1 MLRQEFKFTRKC
13 FLVIVTSII
22 LVAFSVAVFL
32 ANLNSKVDAKVK
44 EVLLNEV
51 ASHQKNLESKI
62 EVQFQEL
69 EGISRHLSNL
79 DTRDIEMIIK
89 VTSSFI
95 SDEGFNRIVVAF
107 DDGIGYL
114 NDGSSYNIS
123 ERLYFQE
130 IFKGSTRC
138 SEPVDSIID
147 GQHRLA
153 LSVPIYNG
161 NEVVGMLMGSYN
173 MALLSEVEFSEL
185 YDNQGYTYI
194 IDSTGNLVLNDQ
206 RMGNYKNNI
215 YEHFRENHILNE
227 EQLIKLN
234 EDITE
239 RTSNCILVDGIKTK
253 RYLVYVPLNFNDW
266 IICYSVPV
274 DNAFQDYQF
283 IIQYETYF
291 IITVAVIL
299 LVTVFY
305 ILIINRK
312 ERLILLKKADYD
324 SLTGLYNRSKITDLI
339 KMHII
344 SDNPFGLA
352 ILDID
357 DFKKIN
363 DTYGHPVGDAI
374 LKSIGI
380 ILKKELKED
389 IVGRLGGDEF
399 VIIIK
404 DVTTIN
410 LVIQRLER
418 ACNEI
423 ALIKLSDHPKIKVTC
438 SCGLAVAPKDGET
451 AEALYKAA
459 DSALYIAKSI
469 GKNKLAKY

>member
-32 ANLNSKVDAKVK
+32 ANLNSEVDAKVK

-153 LSVPIYNG
+153 L
-161 NEVVGMLMGSYN
+161 
-173 MALLSEVEFSEL
+173 
-185 YDNQGYTYI
+185 
-194 IDSTGNLVLNDQ
+194 
-206 RMGNYKNNI
+206 
-215 YEHFRENHILNE
+215 
-227 EQLIKLN
+227 
-234 EDITE
+234 
-239 RTSNCILVDGIKTK
+239 
-253 RYLVYVPLNFNDW
+253 
-266 IICYSVPV
+266 
-274 DNAFQDYQF
+274 
-283 IIQYETYF
+283 
-291 IITVAVIL
+291 
-299 LVTVFY
+299 
-305 ILIINRK
+305 
-312 ERLILLKKADYD
+312 
-324 SLTGLYNRSKITDLI
+324 
-339 KMHII
+339 
-344 SDNPFGLA
+344 
-352 ILDID
+352 
-357 DFKKIN
+357 
-363 DTYGHPVGDAI
+363 
-374 LKSIGI
+374 
-380 ILKKELKED
+380 
-389 IVGRLGGDEF
+389 
-399 VIIIK
+399 
-404 DVTTIN
+404 
-410 LVIQRLER
+410 
-418 ACNEI
+418 
-423 ALIKLSDHPKIKVTC
+423 
-438 SCGLAVAPKDGET
+438 
-451 AEALYKAA
+451 
-459 DSALYIAKSI
+459 
-469 GKNKLAKY
+469 